1 MCKIKI
7 KWKSKVKTKS
17 RFVDKSLFPKQTK
30 TFLAEFNLQNI
41 KKRHLKKISYKD
53 RKALIN
59 NSTGISFRLRIIEAT
74 IILLALPI
82 KARAII
88 IVIRTLKNNKE
99 IKASLR
105 QHKLR

>member
-41 KKRHLKKISYKD
+41 KKRHLKKISHKD
-53 RKALIN
+53 RKAVIN
-59 NSTGISFRLRIIEAT
+59 NSTGISFLLRIIETT
-74 IILLALPI
+74 ITLLALPI

-88 IVIRTLKNNKE
+88 IIIRTLKNNKE